1 MEKLTKVAKMSNK
14 MTKKMQPWGTGNFD
28 RGCQIRGIEAEA
40 RLQEPKEGV
49 GCEEMEPHFLE
60 TLLKVWV

>member
-1 MEKLTKVAKMSNK
+1 MEKITKIAKMSNK
-14 MTKKMQPWGTGNFD
+14 MTKKCNIENFN
-28 RGCQIRGIEAEA
+28 RGCQIRGIEAET

-49 GCEEMEPHFLE
+49 GCEEIEPRFLE